1 MRRVIFLAIAS
12 MLATAVVPYAQQQ
25 AANPVKAAAD
35 ALGATNVKSIR
46 FTGFGATGNVG
57 QAVTPGG
64 EWPRVVVKGYD
75 AQINYETNAM
85 RVDWVR
91 QPAAGPE
98 QRQSALV
105 RGTDA
110 WDLPPVAAG
119 PAGDRRAQLQGGGG
133 GAVDPKRVTLP
144 EALALAGIR
153 PPAPPAPTP
162 QPGQANDRMVQLY
175 LNPIGFL
182 KAALANNAPSKKVG
196 DKYEV
201 TLALNGGKNKFVGII
216 NARNEVEK
224 ITTWVDNAV
233 LGDMPVE
240 VTFNNYQ
247 KIDEATWFPI
257 RIVQT
262 SGGQTSLDLSMSSV
276 TINPTPVL
284 DVAVP
289 ENVKAFQPPAA
300 KVDVQKL
307 ADNVYYLTGGTH
319 HSVAIEMR
327 DHVVLVEAPQS
338 EARSVAVIAKVKET
352 IPNKPIKFVVNTH
365 YHFDHSG
372 GLRTLVAE
380 GATVV
385 TQQANRAY
393 YQKAWANPRTLGPD
407 QLSQSKKAPVFLSFL
422 DRQVLT
428 DGKTTVQVIRM
439 QGNPHNDAFAMV
451 YLPASKI
458 LIEADAFNPPAAPA
472 APAPGAPAAAPAP
485 APAAAPAA
493 VNPNTLNLY
502 ENIQRLKLDVAQIA
516 ALHGRVAT
524 LDELKKAVT
533 PPATAGQ

>member
-35 ALGATNVKSIR
+35 QLGATSAKSIR
-46 FTGFGATGNVG
+46 FTGFGATYNVG

-64 EWPRVVVKGYD
+64 DWPRVVVKGYD

-105 RGTDA
+105 MGTSA

-119 PAGDRRAQLQGGGG
+119 PAGDRRAQLQGAGG
-133 GAVDPKRVTLP
+133 GAAPDPKRVTLN

-162 QPGQANDRMVQLY
+162 QPAQATDRMVQLY

-182 KAALANNAPSKKVG
+182 KAALATNAPSKKVG

-201 TLALNGGKNKFVGII
+201 TLTVNNGQNKFVGVI

-224 ITTWVDNAV
+224 ITTWVDNPV

-240 VTFNNYQ
+240 ATFNNYQ

-262 SGGQTSLDLSMSSV
+262 SGGKPTLDLSLSSV
-276 TINPTPVL
+276 TVNPTPAL
-284 DVAVP
+284 DVTVP
-289 ENVKAFQPPAA
+289 ENVKAFQAPAV

-307 ADNVYYLTGGTH
+307 ADNVFYLTGGTH

-327 DHVVLVEAPQS
+327 DHIVLVEAPLN
-338 EARSVAVIAKVKET
+338 EARSNALIAKVKET
-352 IPNKPIKFVVNTH
+352 FPTKPIKYVVNTH
-365 YHFDHSG
+365 VHFDHSG
-372 GLRTLVAE
+372 GLRTLAAE
-380 GATVV
+380 GATIV

-393 YQKAWANPRTLGPD
+393 YVKAWANPRTLGPD
-407 QLSQSKKAPVFLSFL
+407 KLSQSKKAPVFLSFL

-472 APAPGAPAAAPAP
+472 APAPGAAAPAPAP
-485 APAAAPAA
+485 APAAAAP

-502 ENIQRLKLDVAQIA
+502 ENIQKLKLDVAQIA

-524 LDELKKAVT
+524 LDELKQAVT
-533 PPATAGQ
+533 PPPTAGQ